1 MATKTKSKEAL
12 EKEKRREETMNE
24 ALTSKDFFSI
34 KPILDKNP
42 DIVVCWGQRSNGK
55 TYSVLKY
62 ALENY
67 KKHKRTFVYVR
78 RWAEDIAV
86 KSMTKLMSPLPVEDI
101 FGKGMAIK
109 FFRGAFL
116 LYDTLNDDVEPI
128 TLGWAICLNQ
138 VAHTKS
144 QTFQDAQVV
153 ILDEFLQLKSERVLR
168 DEFDAWEQTLS
179 TVLRTTQDAKIFII
193 GNSIG
198 KYSPYFSPYGIDPNA
213 IKQGEI
219 KEIMLTNEV
228 GEPTKVIAHWC
239 KYNPK
244 IGQRTSKY
252 VRGSRMAVSGEWE
265 IQDVANIPHTENET
279 AIEQLVCTMFDS
291 VMSINLGIFLR
302 YATWY
307 TLEPVNGI
315 YTQVPHEREF
325 LVIRQTPKISSYYH
339 LTNAKDLKYTN
350 WTNLG
355 MMWKDIKEKTGIDID
370 YELQMGRV
378 FCEDSFT
385 GDYFYHTYLQY
396 LKVSI
401 RDLL

>member
-1 MATKTKSKEAL
+1 MATKNKEIL

-24 ALTSKDFFSI
+24 ALTSKDFYNL
-34 KPILDKNP
+34 KPLLEHNP
-42 DIVVCWGQRSNGK
+42 DISVIWGQRSNGK
-55 TYSVLKY
+55 TYAVLKY
-62 ALENY
+62 ALETY
-67 KKHKRTFVYVR
+67 KKSKRTFVYVR
-78 RWAEDIAV
+78 RWAEDVVV
-86 KSMTKLMSPLPVEDI
+86 KNMTKLLSPLPVEKI
-101 FGKGMAIK
+101 FGEGMAIK

-116 LYDTLNDDVEPI
+116 LYDELNDDVEPI
-128 TLGWAICLNQ
+128 TIGWAISLNQ

-144 QTFQDAQVV
+144 QTFQDAKIV

-198 KYSPYFSPYGIDPNA
+198 KYSPYFSPYGIDPNK
-213 IKQGEI
+213 IEQGEI
-219 KEIMLTNEV
+219 QEIMLTNEV
-228 GEPTKVIAHWC
+228 GEPTKVCAEWC

-252 VRGSRMAVSGEWE
+252 VRGSKMAKTGEWE
-265 IQDVANIPHTENET
+265 IQEVANIPHTENEE
-279 AIEQLVCTMFDS
+279 AYEQLVCTMLDS
-291 VMSINLGIFLR
+291 VMGINLGIFLR
-302 YATWY
+302 YARWY
-307 TLEPVNGI
+307 TLESIDGI
-315 YTQVPHEREF
+315 YTQIPHEREF

-339 LTNAKDLKYTN
+339 LTNAKDLTYTN

-355 MMWKDIKEKTGIDID
+355 MMWKDIKERVGIDID

-396 LKVSI
+396 MKVSI